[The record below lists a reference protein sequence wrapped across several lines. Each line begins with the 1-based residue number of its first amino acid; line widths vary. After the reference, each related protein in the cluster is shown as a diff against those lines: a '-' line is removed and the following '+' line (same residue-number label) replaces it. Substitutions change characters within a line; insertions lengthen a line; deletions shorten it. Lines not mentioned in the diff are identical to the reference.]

1 MIIRAKIFSFG
12 DSQDCPDESPKEKEC
27 GSKTMAG
34 SGSEKRVVMREQ
46 SNPISVQSSESMKST
61 NTIKGDAIR
70 TTVIQVK
77 IFPCYHQECDHVVS
91 NEESEMQ

>member
-1 MIIRAKIFSFG
+1 MIISAKIFSFG
-12 DSQDCPDESPKEKEC
+12 DSQDCPDESPKE
-27 GSKTMAG
+27 KTMAG

-77 IFPCYHQECDHVVS
+77 IFPCYHQECDHVVY
-91 NEESEMQ
+91 NTESEMQ